1 MATNNVTR
9 KYGKEFTWETKVKCM
24 GATTDVVA
32 KIVIDDLAL
41 PLEPEEYLKQVSEEY
56 PKVFPMCQLMPGV
69 EKLLKHL
76 KKHKIPMAIATS
88 SKKSSFELKT
98 SKFGNEWREYFH
110 HILLAPEE
118 PLVKKSK
125 PAPDTFLVCRDKFD
139 PPLPEYEKCLVFEDA
154 PFGALAGCR
163 AGMQVV
169 MVPDSRLDVNS
180 WFIQEPQL
188 RPCQVIYS
196 LENFKP
202 ETFGL
207 PPFP

>member
-1 MATNNVTR
+1 MATNNVTQR
-9 KYGKEFTWETKVKCM
+9 YGKEFTWSTKVKCM

-32 KIVIDDLAL
+32 KIVINDLDL
-41 PLEPEEYLKQVSEEY
+41 PLTPEEYIEQLNEEY
-56 PKVFPMCQLMPGV
+56 PKVFSLCQFMPGV
-69 EKLLKHL
+69 ERLLQHL
-76 KKHKIPMAIATS
+76 KKHNIPMAIATS
-88 SKKSSFELKT
+88 SKQSSFDLKT
-98 SKFGNEWREYFH
+98 EKFGPEWREYFH

-139 PPLPEYEKCLVFEDA
+139 LPLPDHNKCLVFEDA

-169 MVPDSRLDVNS
+169 MVPDPRLDVDLWLN
-180 WFIQEPQL
+180 QEPEL
-188 RPCQVIYS
+188 RPCQVIKS
-196 LENFKP
+196 LEDFKP
-202 ETFGL
+202 EDFGL